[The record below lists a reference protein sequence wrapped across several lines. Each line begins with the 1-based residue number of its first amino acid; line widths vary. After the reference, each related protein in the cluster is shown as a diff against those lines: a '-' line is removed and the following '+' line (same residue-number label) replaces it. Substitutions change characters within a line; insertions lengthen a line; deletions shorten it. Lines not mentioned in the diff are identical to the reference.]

1 MMPDQ
6 AAGTGP
12 RPAATPRS
20 ARSAAMTRRL
30 RQRRAD
36 ARTRVRLL
44 ADAVLV
50 QTHHASALPVVFRGG
65 ANLVSEEL
73 AASRELLL
81 AVSEQFRILRLDL
94 LSLSATVVDLRNE
107 LALVRTAQVATL
119 GAADGGCP
127 VPVPDG
133 GACNGGLVGAVGI
146 GTPGMEVDL
155 SPAVEVAQPVVTVV
169 QPQPSDV
176 QLAEGSRSGAKDSR
190 METDDGGSQPLPSI
204 VQLGQSLLGSD
215 SGCDGGLWEGGTA
228 SGASGGPGGLFTMS
242 SGGVGG
248 LSEVGAVSRDSGG
261 PVRRYTLSA
270 DEVAAMRAARH
281 AKKAP

>member
-1 MMPDQ
+1 
-6 AAGTGP
+6 
-12 RPAATPRS
+12 
-20 ARSAAMTRRL
+20 MTRRL
-30 RQRRAD
+30 RQKRAD

-119 GAADGGCP
+119 
-127 VPVPDG
+127 
-133 GACNGGLVGAVGI
+133 
-146 GTPGMEVDL
+146 
-155 SPAVEVAQPVVTVV
+155 
-169 QPQPSDV
+169 PQPSDV
-176 QLAEGSRSGAKDSR
+176 RLAEGSRSGAEDSR

-204 VQLGQSLLGSD
+204 VQLGQSLIGSV
-215 SGCDGGLWEGGTA
+215 SGFDGGLW
-228 SGASGGPGGLFTMS
+228 
-242 SGGVGG
+242 
-248 LSEVGAVSRDSGG
+248 
-261 PVRRYTLSA
+261 
-270 DEVAAMRAARH
+270 
-281 AKKAP
+281 